1 MFDFLFIAEA
11 FGVIDQYFHE
21 ETFDQ
26 DFFDI
31 PIEFYTHFTQQEQQL
46 SWFII
51 NPEKLKT
58 PYRKQK
64 QALIVTQAQKEN
76 ILTAFRMLH
85 QYSSQLPETASICE
99 KLLIAKQYLPP
110 VFFKSTTNKE
120 CKIIPFERKSI
131 T

>member
-1 MFDFLFIAEA
+1 MTRDYSALTK
-11 FGVIDQYFHE
+11 V
-21 ETFDQ
+21 
-26 DFFDI
+26 
-31 PIEFYTHFTQQEQQL
+31 FTQQEQQL
-46 SWFII
+46 SRFII